1 MSAHL
6 TGVWKAHARAL
17 PACSECL
24 CPGGGCYQATP
35 TPRARTATVPCIFQ
49 APTVTIEGF
58 LRALSLAV
66 DKQFEERKKLS
77 SCV

>member
-6 TGVWKAHARAL
+6 TGVWKAHAQGL
-17 PACSECL
+17 PATSECL
-24 CPGGGCYQATP
+24 CPGGGCSQATP
-35 TPRARTATVPCIFQ
+35 TSRARTATMPCVFQ

-58 LRALSLAV
+58 LQALSLAV
-66 DKQFEERKKLS
+66 EKQFEERKNLS